1 MTGPDPRRRRRRR
14 PDRTEDPAAREAR
27 LARRRA
33 RLPVPTYPAELPIT
47 ERHDELLAAIR
58 DHQVVI
64 VAGETGSGKSTQL
77 PKLCL
82 ELGRGVAGLIG
93 HTQPRRVAARTIAE
107 RVAEELGTELGD
119 AVGYTVRFTDRVSD
133 DTFVKVMT
141 DGILLAELPRDRLLR
156 RYDTLIIDEA
166 HERSLNID
174 FLLGYLHQL
183 LPQRPDL
190 KVVITSAT
198 IDTERFSAHFDDAPI
213 IEVSGR
219 TFPVELR
226 YRPYGEL
233 VAAEEGDDVID
244 DDRDQVDAVCDAV
257 AELAGEGPGDILVFL
272 SGEREIHDTADA
284 LAERDLRDTDVLPLY
299 ARLSAAEQQRVFA
312 PHGRRRV
319 VLATNVAETSLTV
332 PGVRYVVDAGTARIS
347 RYSHRLKVQRLPI
360 EKISQASADQRAGR
374 CGRVAPGICIRLYSE
389 EDLAARPEF
398 TDPEI
403 LRTNLASVI
412 LQMTDLRLGDVSAFP
427 FIDPPDPRSIRD
439 GVALLEELGALADG
453 AITPVGR
460 QLVRL
465 PIDPRLGRMVLEA
478 QRQGCVRE
486 AMVIAAALSIQDVR
500 ERPADQRA
508 QADQLHARF
517 SVPGSDL
524 LSLVALWDH
533 LEERRRELTGNR
545 FRREVK
551 AEHLNF
557 LRIREWRDL
566 HRQVER
572 AARPLGIVPGEEED
586 APAEGRADRVHRA
599 VLAGLLSQIGMR
611 DRDTREFRGAR
622 GARFQIAAGSV
633 LARKP
638 PAWVMAAELVETNR
652 LWARGVATIRPEWV
666 EELAGPLLKRSHGD
680 VRWDERSA
688 RAVVTERATLYG
700 LPVVGGRTVGLDR
713 VDPEAAREL
722 FVDHAL
728 VRREWETRHGFV
740 AANEAFLDEARALG
754 DRLRRDDLFDHDET
768 LRRFYDARVGAE
780 VVSGRHFDRW
790 WKEVRRTDPER
801 LTLRLEDLVGDD
813 PSIDLAGHP
822 DHWHQGDLT
831 LDLTYRYA
839 PGDDLDGATVHIPLP
854 LLDRVEPW
862 DFDWQIPAYRRELV
876 VALAATLPKARR
888 RELAPFGPTV
898 AEVAD
903 ALALQERPLAE
914 ALAAALSARSG
925 TRIDPAELDARQVPA
940 HLRLTFAV
948 DDADGTTIA
957 FGKDLDAVRELVGG
971 RVRRAVADAVTAA
984 HPDLADW
991 EGRDLP
997 RVVRAPLPTGTPGN
1011 EVVGHP
1017 ALLDDGEGVTVAVL
1031 TRPEVADRVMAAGLR
1046 RLVLTRVPVGIRGLA
1061 AELPDEVRRALVAND
1076 LGVGL
1081 GGLLRDVVEAAAGAV
1096 VDAHGGITWTAAG
1109 RAAIIDGARAE
1120 LRATA
1125 SRALA
1130 DAGAALVAAT
1140 EVEAWLGRLGAP
1152 RLARS
1157 TADARA
1163 HLGRLVRPGFA
1174 ASAGPARLPDVAR
1187 YVRGIALRLEK
1198 LAEAPDRDEA
1208 RMAEVAAV
1216 ERSYRDLLGALR
1228 PDQVTPRV
1236 VAAGWLLEELR
1247 VGVFAQALGT
1257 RERVSAPRVR
1267 AEVEALWSG
1276 ELD

>member
-1 MTGPDPRRRRRRR
+1 VTVTDAVL
-14 PDRTEDPAAREAR
+14 EQ
-27 LARRRA
+27 RRA
-33 RLPVPTYPAELPIT
+33 RLPRPTYPPELPIT
-47 ERHDELLAAIR
+47 ERREELLAAIR

-141 DGILLAELPRDRLLR
+141 DGILLAELQRDRRLL

-190 KVVITSAT
+190 KLIITSAT
-198 IDTERFSAHFDDAPI
+198 IDTERFSAHFGDAPI

-219 TFPVELR
+219 THPVDVR

-244 DDRDQVDAVCDAV
+244 DDRDQVEAVGDAV
-257 AELAGEGPGDILVFL
+257 AELVREGPGDVLVFL
-272 SGEREIHDTADA
+272 SGEREIRDTAEA
-284 LAERDLRDTDVLPLY
+284 LADRDLRDVDVLPLY
-299 ARLSAAEQQRVFA
+299 ARLSAAEQHRVFEK
-312 PHGRRRV
+312 HSRRRV

-360 EKISQASADQRAGR
+360 EKISQASANQRAGR
-374 CGRVAPGICIRLYSE
+374 CGRVAPGICIRLYAE
-389 EDLAARPEF
+389 EDFAARDEF

-412 LQMTDLRLGDVSAFP
+412 LQMTNLGLGDVAAFP
-427 FIDPPDPRSIRD
+427 FLDPPDPRAVRD
-439 GVALLEELGALADG
+439 GVALLEELGALDDG
-453 AITPVGR
+453 RLTPVGR

-478 QRQGCVRE
+478 ERQGCVRE
-486 AMVIAAALSIQDVR
+486 VLVIAAALSIQDVR
-500 ERPADQRA
+500 ERPAEKRGE
-508 QADQLHARF
+508 ADELHRRF
-517 SVPGSDL
+517 AVPGSDL
-524 LSLVALWDH
+524 LALVALWDH
-533 LEERRRELTGNR
+533 LEERSRLLTGNR

-551 AEHLNF
+551 GEYLNF

-566 HRQVER
+566 HRQVQR
-572 AARPLGIVPGEEED
+572 AAKALGIVPGGEEATPLE
-586 APAEGRADRVHRA
+586 ERADQVHRA

-611 DRDTREFRGAR
+611 DRETREFRGAR
-622 GARFQIAAGSV
+622 NARFQIANGSA

-652 LWARGVATIRPEWV
+652 LWARGAAAISPEWV
-666 EELAGPLLKRSHGD
+666 EELAGPLLKLSHGD
-680 VRWDERSA
+680 VRWDERSG
-688 RAVVTERATLYG
+688 RALVTERATLYG
-700 LPVVGGRTVGLDR
+700 LPVIAGRTIGLGR
-713 VDPEAAREL
+713 VDPETARDL

-728 VRREWETRHGFV
+728 VRREWDTRHRFL
-740 AANEAFLDEARALG
+740 ADNEAFLDEARALG

-768 LRRFYDARVGAE
+768 LRRFYDERVGPD

-790 WKEVRRTDPER
+790 WKGVRRTDPDR
-801 LTLRLEDLVGDD
+801 LTLRWDDIVGDD
-813 PSIDLAGHP
+813 PTVDLAGYP
-822 DHWHQGDLT
+822 DVWTQGDLT

-839 PGDDLDGATVHIPLP
+839 PDQEGDGVTVHIPLP

-862 DFDWQIPAYRRELV
+862 DFDWQVPGHRRELV
-876 VALAATLPKARR
+876 AALAGTLSKARR

-898 AEVAD
+898 AGVAD
-903 ALALQERPLAE
+903 RLAFAARPLAE
-914 ALAAALSARSG
+914 ALADALSVAG
-925 TRIDPAELDARQVPA
+925 GARIDPAELDVRQVPP

-948 DDADGTTIA
+948 DDGDGSTLA
-957 FGKDLDAVRELVGG
+957 FGKDLDAVRGLVGG
-971 RVRRAVADAVTAA
+971 RVRRAVAEAVTAA

-991 EGRDLP
+991 EDRDLP
-997 RVVRAPLPTGTPGN
+997 RIVRVPLPDGN
-1011 EVVGHP
+1011 EIVGHP
-1017 ALLDDGEGVTVAVL
+1017 ALLDDGRGVSVAVL

-1046 RLVLTRVPVGIRGLA
+1046 RLVLTTVPVGVRGLER
-1061 AELPDEVRRALVAND
+1061 ELPDEVRRALLAND

-1081 GGLLRDVVEAAAGAV
+1081 GGLLRDVIEASAGAV
-1096 VDAHGGITWTAAG
+1096 VDAHGGVTWTAAG
-1109 RAAIIDGARAE
+1109 RAAIVAGARSD

-1125 SRALA
+1125 SRALG
-1130 DAGAALVAAT
+1130 DAGTVVVAAA
-1140 EVEAWLGRLGAP
+1140 EAERWLDRLVAP
-1152 RLARS
+1152 RLAPS
-1157 TADARA
+1157 VADARA

-1174 ASAGPARLPDVAR
+1174 ASAGTGRLPDVAR
-1187 YVRGIALRLEK
+1187 YVRGIVTRLEK
-1198 LAEAPDRDEA
+1198 LAEAPERDAA

-1216 ERSYRDLLGALR
+1216 ERSYGDLLGALR
-1228 PDQVTPRV
+1228 ADQVTPRV

-1257 RERVSAPRVR
+1257 RERVSTTRAR

-1276 ELD
+1276 DLDQ

>member
-1 MTGPDPRRRRRRR
+1 MS
-14 PDRTEDPAAREAR
+14 REP
-27 LARRRA
+27 
-33 RLPVPTYPAELPIT
+33 LPPPTYPPELPIT
-47 ERHDELLAAIR
+47 ERRDELLAAIR

-82 ELGRGVAGLIG
+82 ELGRGVDGLIG

-133 DTFVKVMT
+133 RTYVKVMT
-141 DGILLAELPRDRLLR
+141 DGILLAELQRDRTLR

-183 LPQRPDL
+183 LPRRPDL
-190 KVVITSAT
+190 KLVITSAT
-198 IDTERFSAHFDDAPI
+198 IDTERFSAHFGDAPI

-219 TFPVELR
+219 TYPVEIR
-226 YRPYGEL
+226 HRPYGEL

-244 DDRDQVDAVCDAV
+244 DDRDQVEAVGDAVE
-257 AELAGEGPGDILVFL
+257 ELMAAGPGDVLVFL
-272 SGEREIHDTADA
+272 SGEREIRDTADA
-284 LAERDLRDTDVLPLY
+284 LADRGLRDTDVVPLY
-299 ARLSAAEQQRVFA
+299 ARLSAAEQHRVFER
-312 PHGRRRV
+312 HSGRRV

-360 EKISQASADQRAGR
+360 EKISQASANQRAGR
-374 CGRVAPGICIRLYSE
+374 CGRVAPGICIRLYAE
-389 EDLAARPEF
+389 EDFAARPAF

-412 LQMTDLRLGDVSAFP
+412 LQMTNLGLGDVSAFP
-427 FIDPPDPRSIRD
+427 FLDPPDTRSIRD
-439 GVALLEELGALADG
+439 GVALLEELGALEDG
-453 AITPVGR
+453 RITPVGR
-460 QLVRL
+460 KLVRL

-478 QRQGCVRE
+478 DRQGCVRE
-486 AMVIAAALSIQDVR
+486 VLVIAAALSIQDVR
-500 ERPADQRA
+500 ERPAEKRA
-508 QADQLHARF
+508 EADELHRRF
-517 SVPGSDL
+517 AVPGSDL
-524 LSLVALWDH
+524 LALVALWDH
-533 LEERRRELTGNR
+533 LEERRAALTGNR
-545 FRREVK
+545 FRREVRG
-551 AEHLNF
+551 EHLNF

-566 HRQVER
+566 YRQVER
-572 AARPLGIVPGEEED
+572 AARPLGIVPGVEG
-586 APAEGRADRVHRA
+586 AGLLAGRADRVHRA
-599 VLAGLLSQIGMR
+599 LLAGLLSQIGMR
-611 DRDTREFRGAR
+611 DRETREFRGAR
-622 GARFQIAAGSV
+622 GARFQIASGSA

-652 LWARGVATIRPEWV
+652 LWARGAAAIEPEWV
-666 EELAGPLLKRSHGD
+666 EDLAGPLLKRSYGD
-680 VRWDERSA
+680 VRWDGRSG

-700 LPVVGGRTVGLDR
+700 LPVIPGRTIGLAR
-713 VDPEAAREL
+713 VDPEAARDL

-728 VRREWETRHGFV
+728 VRREWDTRHRFL
-740 AANEAFLDEARALG
+740 ADNEAFLDEARALG
-754 DRLRRDDLFDHDET
+754 DRLRRDDLFDHDDT
-768 LRRFYDARVGAE
+768 LLRFYDAWVGDD

-790 WKEVRRTDPER
+790 WKQARRTEPDL

-813 PSIDLAGHP
+813 PMLDPSAYP
-822 DHWHQGDLT
+822 DVWQQGDLT
-831 LDLTYRYA
+831 LHLTYRYA
-839 PGDDLDGATVHIPLP
+839 PDQDLDGATVHIPLP

-862 DFDWQIPAYRRELV
+862 DFDWHIPGHRRELV
-876 VALAATLPKARR
+876 LALANTLSKARR

-898 AEVAD
+898 AAVAD
-903 ALALQERPLAE
+903 GLAFAERPLAE
-914 ALAAALSARSG
+914 ALADALSTAGG
-925 TRIDPAELDARQVPA
+925 TRIDPAELDVRQVPP

-948 DDADGTTIA
+948 EDGDGATLA
-957 FGKDLDAVRELVGG
+957 FGKDLDAVRALVGG
-971 RVRRAVADAVTAA
+971 RVRRAVAEAVTAA
-984 HPDLADW
+984 HPDLDDW

-997 RVVRAPLPTGTPGN
+997 RVVRAPLDDGN

-1017 ALLDDGEGVTVAVL
+1017 ALLDDGRGISVAVL

-1046 RLVLTRVPVGIRGLA
+1046 RLVLTTVPVGVRGLER
-1061 AELPDEVRRALVAND
+1061 ELPDEVRRALLANE
-1076 LGVGL
+1076 LGIGL
-1081 GGLLRDVVEAAAGAV
+1081 GALLRDVIEAAAGAT
-1096 VDAHGGITWTAAG
+1096 VDAHGGVTWTAAG
-1109 RAAIIDGARAE
+1109 RQQILDGARAG

-1125 SRALA
+1125 SRALG
-1130 DAGAALVAAT
+1130 DAGAVVVAAT
-1140 EVEAWLGRLGAP
+1140 EAERWLARLVAP
-1152 RLARS
+1152 RLAPS
-1157 TADARA
+1157 VADARA

-1174 ASAGPARLPDVAR
+1174 ASAGAGRLPDVAR
-1187 YVRGIALRLEK
+1187 YVQGIIGRLEK
-1198 LAEAPDRDEA
+1198 LAEAPARDAA

-1216 ERSYRDLLGALR
+1216 ERSYRDLLAALR

-1257 RERVSAPRVR
+1257 RERVSTTRAR

-1276 ELD
+1276 DLD